1 LKRANKIKKIPFAL
15 LSILLLTNPY
25 KTFAIE
31 EEWQYIEDDCSK
43 DKLAG
48 IEKDKLFSIEK
59 AVQNAISFLNKDFKE
74 SSLDFVKQAFG
85 DMWSNEMESIDKSK
99 IIRGDLIYYNNEV
112 GIYLGDNKVICI
124 ENGKVVT
131 KSINEN
137 PIKDGFKEAKR
148 VKIPTNNLGTGS
160 GSGWSNRDDA
170 WLTPGTEQ
178 YKVAEQVFKH
188 FTEVLGWS
196 GAAAAGV
203 MANIRGESQ
212 FVPDAAERGDWK
224 TKYPNAVGG
233 VLRFGMNSKEA
244 PPGAWGWQGPSTR
257 NTSYFGGGLV
267 QFTPF
272 TRFTNSPFWNKNG
285 VSGWDAPNQIDMLW
299 DEEFAGREVEH
310 YMKSTNRRYGAAHY
324 GKAPQFNSIEEWIST
339 NDPVKSAIAFQ
350 VGFERPKDYHPERE
364 EWARKANAIF
374 NRNNVQADP
383 SKWVFK
389 KGSTNKIDATVSK
402 ANRESIKN
410 RCGEDITEDK
420 KNGGEVAWG
429 NDGTGSFNGTGTW
442 KPNQLPAEL
451 KQYALDPTS
460 VGMTY
465 KSRAGWNNAGG
476 QCVHFSSSFF
486 TALWEKNGKTLD
498 SAKGPTGG
506 IGTHNING
514 GHMAE
519 SFSKA
524 YSGTVKPT
532 YKPSKGAI
540 AGVHYGDGG
549 PGHTYIVSHVFAN
562 GDILIVEQ
570 NVRGYSGDDNGEK
583 CTWNYR
589 IIKQAKY
596 TAQKTQFYTAITDG
610 FQPSKNLKTLP

>member
-1 LKRANKIKKIPFAL
+1 
-15 LSILLLTNPY
+15 
-25 KTFAIE
+25 
-31 EEWQYIEDDCSK
+31 
-43 DKLAG
+43 
-48 IEKDKLFSIEK
+48 
-59 AVQNAISFLNKDFKE
+59 
-74 SSLDFVKQAFG
+74 
-85 DMWSNEMESIDKSK
+85 MWSNELESIDKSK

-212 FVPDAAERGDWK
+212 FIPDAAERGDWK
-224 TKYPNAVGG
+224 TKYSNAVGG

-299 DEEFAGREVEH
+299 NEEFAGREVEH

-442 KPNQLPAEL
+442 KPNQLPVEL

>member
-1 LKRANKIKKIPFAL
+1 MQKVNKLPLAL
-15 LSILLLTNPY
+15 LSIVLLSNPVRI
-25 KTFAIE
+25 FGN
-31 EEWQYIEDDCSK
+31 EDDDWHYVGDNCEK
-43 DKLAG
+43 TKLAKNAL
-48 IEKDKLFSIEK
+48 EQFFSIEK
-59 AVQNAISFLNKDFKE
+59 AIQNALSLLNKEFTG
-74 SSLDFVKQAFG
+74 SSLDFVKKAF
-85 DMWSNEMESIDKSK
+85 DNMWSDDMETIDKSK
-99 IIRGDLIYYNNEV
+99 IIRGDLIYYGSEV
-112 GIYLGDNKVICI
+112 GIYLGDNKVVIL

-131 KSINEN
+131 KSIEEN
-137 PIKDGFKEAKR
+137 PIKDNFKEAKR
-148 VKIPTNNLGTGS
+148 IKIPTSSAGSLGT
-160 GSGWSNRDDA
+160 GSGWSNREDA

-178 YKVAEQVFKH
+178 HKVAQQVFKH

-212 FVPDAAERGDWK
+212 FVPDAAERGDWR

-299 DEEFAGREVEH
+299 DEEFAGREVEM

-374 NRNNVQADP
+374 NPNNIQADP

-389 KGSTNKIDATVSK
+389 KGSSNKIDATISQ
-402 ANRESIKN
+402 SIRQNTKD
-410 RCGEDITEDK
+410 RCGEDINDEK
-420 KNGGEVAWG
+420 QNGGDVAWG

-442 KPNQLPAEL
+442 KPSQLPSEL

-465 KSRAGWNNAGG
+465 HSRAGWNNAGG

-506 IGTHNING
+506 IGTGNING

-532 YKPSKGAI
+532 YTPSKGAI

-596 TAQKTQFYTAITDG
+596 TAQKTQFYTAKTDG
-610 FQPSKNLKTLP
+610 FEPSKSLKTLP

>member
-1 LKRANKIKKIPFAL
+1 MQKVNKLPLAL
-15 LSILLLTNPY
+15 LSIILLSNPVRI
-25 KTFAIE
+25 FGN
-31 EEWQYIEDDCSK
+31 EDDDWHYVGDNCEK
-43 DKLAG
+43 TKLAKNAL
-48 IEKDKLFSIEK
+48 EQFFSIEK
-59 AVQNAISFLNKDFKE
+59 AIQNALSLLNKEFTG
-74 SSLDFVKQAFG
+74 SSLDFVKKAF
-85 DMWSNEMESIDKSK
+85 DNMWSDDMETIDKSK
-99 IIRGDLIYYNNEV
+99 IIRGDLIYYGSEV
-112 GIYLGDNKVICI
+112 GIYLGDNKVVIL

-131 KSINEN
+131 KSIEEN
-137 PIKDGFKEAKR
+137 PIKDNFKEAKR
-148 VKIPTNNLGTGS
+148 IKIPTSSSGS
-160 GSGWSNRDDA
+160 VGIGSGWSNREDA

-212 FVPDAAERGDWK
+212 FVPDAAERGDWR

-272 TRFTNSPFWNKNG
+272 TRFTNSSFWNKNG

-299 DEEFAGREVEH
+299 DEEFAGREVEM

-374 NRNNVQADP
+374 NPNNIQADP

-389 KGSTNKIDATVSK
+389 KGSSNKIDATISQ
-402 ANRESIKN
+402 SIRQSTKD
-410 RCGEDITEDK
+410 RCGEDINDEK
-420 KNGGEVAWG
+420 QNGGDVAWG

-442 KPNQLPAEL
+442 KPSQLPSEL

-465 KSRAGWNNAGG
+465 HSRAGWNNAGG

-532 YKPSKGAI
+532 YTPSKGAI

-596 TAQKTQFYTAITDG
+596 TAQKTQFYTAKTDG
-610 FQPSKNLKTLP
+610 FEPSKSLKTLP

>member
-1 LKRANKIKKIPFAL
+1 MKRANKIKKIPFAL

-549 PGHTYIVSHVFAN
+549 PGHTYIVSQVVAN

-570 NVRGYSGDDNGEK
+570 KVRGYSGDDNGEK

-589 IIKQAKY
+589 IIKKAKY

>member
-1 LKRANKIKKIPFAL
+1 M
-15 LSILLLTNPY
+15 SLLLLAVMMIPTVSKSI
-25 KTFAIE
+25 KTSAE
-31 EEWQYIEDDCSK
+31 EEWQYIDDDCSK
-43 DKLAG
+43 VKLAG
-48 IEKDKLFSIEK
+48 TDAEKFFSIEK
-59 AVQNAISFLNKDFKE
+59 AIQNALALLNTDFSG
-74 SSLDFVKQAFG
+74 SSLDFVKKAF
-85 DMWSNEMESIDKSK
+85 DTMWSNDMDNVDKAK
-99 IIRGDLIYYNNEV
+99 IVRGDLIYYGKEV
-112 GIYLGDNKVICI
+112 GIYLGDNKIVLI

-131 KSINEN
+131 KSINES
-137 PIKDGFKEAKR
+137 PVSDSFKEAKR
-148 VKIPTNNLGTGS
+148 IKIPTSSDGTLGV
-160 GSGWSNRDDA
+160 GSGWSNREDA

-178 YKVAEQVFKH
+178 YKVALQVFEH
-188 FTEVLGWS
+188 FTKVLGWS
-196 GAAAAGV
+196 GSAACGV
-203 MANIRGESQ
+203 MANIRGESG
-212 FVPDAAERGDWK
+212 FVPDAAERGDWR

-257 NTSYFGGGLV
+257 ATSYFGGGLV

-285 VSGWDAPNQIDMLW
+285 VSGWDAPNQVDMLW
-299 DEEFAGREVEH
+299 DEEFAGREVEM

-374 NRNNVQADP
+374 NKANIQADP

-389 KGSTNKIDATVSK
+389 KGSTNQIDATISK
-402 ANRESIKN
+402 STKENSKD
-410 RCGEDITEDK
+410 RCGTLEAEK
-420 KNGGEVAWG
+420 LNEGGAADWG
-429 NDGTGSFNGTGTW
+429 NDGSGSFNGSGTW

-451 KQYALDPTS
+451 KPYALDPTS

-465 KSRAGWNNAGG
+465 KSRSGWNNGGG

-486 TALWEKNGKTLD
+486 TAIWEKNGKTLD

-549 PGHTYIVSHVFAN
+549 PGHTYIVSHVFSN

-570 NVRGYSGDDNGEK
+570 NVRGFSGDDNGEK

-596 TAQKTQFYTAITDG
+596 TAQKTQFYTAKTDG
-610 FQPSKNLKTLP
+610 FEPSKNLKTLP

>member
-1 LKRANKIKKIPFAL
+1 MKRASKIKKIPFAL

-85 DMWSNEMESIDKSK
+85 DMWSNDMESVDKSK
-99 IIRGDLIYYNNEV
+99 IIRGDLIYYNNDV
-112 GIYLGDNKVICI
+112 GIYLGDNKVICV

-148 VKIPTNNLGTGS
+148 VKLPTNNLGTGS
-160 GSGWSNRDDA
+160 GWSNREDA

-196 GAAAAGV
+196 GAAACGV

-324 GKAPQFNSIEEWIST
+324 GKVPQFNSIEEWIST

-410 RCGEDITEDK
+410 RCGEDTTEDK

-429 NDGTGSFNGTGTW
+429 NDGTGSFNGTGAW
-442 KPNQLPAEL
+442 KPNQLPTEL

-465 KSRAGWNNAGG
+465 KSRTGWNNAGG

-486 TALWEKNGKTLD
+486 TAIWEKNGKTLD

>member
-1 LKRANKIKKIPFAL
+1 MNKRRKM
-15 LSILLLTNPY
+15 SLLLLAVMMIPMST
-25 KTFAIE
+25 KSFATE
-31 EEWQYIEDDCSK
+31 EDWHYVDDDCSNA
-43 DKLAG
+43 KLAG
-48 IEKDKLFSIEK
+48 TDSEKFFSIEK
-59 AVQNAISFLNKDFKE
+59 AIQNALALLNTDFKG
-74 SSLDFVKQAFG
+74 SSLDFVKKSFDTFWSD
-85 DMWSNEMESIDKSK
+85 DMENVDKAK
-99 IIRGDLIYYNNEV
+99 MLRGDLIYYGSEV
-112 GIYLGDNKVICI
+112 GIYLGDNKIVLI

-131 KSINEN
+131 KSINES
-137 PIKDGFKEAKR
+137 PVSDSFKEAKR
-148 VKIPTNNLGTGS
+148 VKIPTSNTNLGAGT
-160 GSGWSNRDDA
+160 GWSNREDA

-178 YKVAEQVFKH
+178 YKVALQVFEH
-188 FTEVLGWS
+188 FTKVLGWS
-196 GAAAAGV
+196 GSAACGV
-203 MANIRGESQ
+203 MANIRGESG
-212 FVPDAAERGDWK
+212 FVPDAAERGDWR

-257 NTSYFGGGLV
+257 ATSYFGGGLV

-299 DEEFAGREVEH
+299 DEEFAGREVEM

-374 NRNNVQADP
+374 NRANIQADP

-389 KGSTNKIDATVSK
+389 KGSTNQIDATISK
-402 ANRESIKN
+402 STKENSKD
-410 RCGEDITEDK
+410 RCGTLEAEK
-420 KNGGEVAWG
+420 LNEGGAADWG
-429 NDGTGSFNGTGTW
+429 NDGSGSFNGSGTW

-451 KQYALDPTS
+451 KPYALDPTS

-465 KSRAGWNNAGG
+465 KSRSGWNNGGG

-486 TALWEKNGKTLD
+486 TAIWEKNGKTLD

-549 PGHTYIVSHVFAN
+549 PGHTYIVSHVFSN

-570 NVRGYSGDDNGEK
+570 NVRGFSGDDNGEK

-596 TAQKTQFYTAITDG
+596 TAQKTQFYTAKTDG
-610 FQPSKNLKTLP
+610 FEPSKNLKTLP

>member
-1 LKRANKIKKIPFAL
+1 MNRTNKIKKIPFAL

-59 AVQNAISFLNKDFKE
+59 AIQNAISFLNKDFKE

-85 DMWSNEMESIDKSK
+85 DMWSNDMESIDKSK
-99 IIRGDLIYYNNEV
+99 IIRGDLIYYNNDV

-124 ENGKVVT
+124 ENGRVVT

-148 VKIPTNNLGTGS
+148 VKIPTNNLGT

-196 GAAAAGV
+196 GAAACGV

-410 RCGEDITEDK
+410 RCGEDTTEDK

-442 KPNQLPAEL
+442 KPSQLPAEL

-465 KSRAGWNNAGG
+465 HSRAGWNNAGG

-589 IIKQAKY
+589 IIKQTKY

>member
-1 LKRANKIKKIPFAL
+1 MQKVNKLPLAL
-15 LSILLLTNPY
+15 LSIVLLSNPVRI
-25 KTFAIE
+25 FGN
-31 EEWQYIEDDCSK
+31 EDDEWHYVGDNCEK
-43 DKLAG
+43 TKLAG
-48 IEKDKLFSIEK
+48 NALEKFFSIEK
-59 AVQNAISFLNKDFKE
+59 AIQNALSLLNKEFTG
-74 SSLDFVKQAFG
+74 SSLDFVKKAF
-85 DMWSNEMESIDKSK
+85 DNMWSDDMETIDKSK
-99 IIRGDLIYYNNEV
+99 IIRGDLIYYGSEV
-112 GIYLGDNKVICI
+112 GIYLGDNKVVIL

-131 KSINEN
+131 KSIDEN
-137 PIKDGFKEAKR
+137 PIKDNFKEAKR
-148 VKIPTNNLGTGS
+148 IKIPTSSAGSTGTGS
-160 GSGWSNRDDA
+160 GWSHREDA

-178 YKVAEQVFKH
+178 YKVAQQVFKH

-212 FVPDAAERGDWK
+212 FVPDAAERGDWR

-299 DEEFAGREVEH
+299 DEEFAGREVEM

-374 NRNNVQADP
+374 NPNNIQADP

-389 KGSTNKIDATVSK
+389 KGSSNKIDATISQ
-402 ANRESIKN
+402 SIRQSTKD
-410 RCGEDITEDK
+410 RCGEDINDEK
-420 KNGGEVAWG
+420 QNGGDVAWG

-442 KPNQLPAEL
+442 KPSQLPSEL

-465 KSRAGWNNAGG
+465 HSRAGWNNAGG

-532 YKPSKGAI
+532 YTPSKGAI

-596 TAQKTQFYTAITDG
+596 TAQKTQFYTAKTDG
-610 FQPSKNLKTLP
+610 FEPSKSLKTLP